1 MTTQKNTKINFDTK
15 SQLAKLIA
23 TENITIQHNQ
33 VKTASFDTVNRIL
46 TLPIFK
52 VQSGDV
58 YDMLIA
64 HECSHALYTP
74 ADGWS
79 KISGD
84 DELRSYVN
92 VLEDTR
98 IDKLIQ
104 KKYPGVVRNYLNGF
118 DIMEKQNFF
127 GLRGRDINKDLML
140 IDKINMRSKSMN
152 RINFNFSSE
161 DKKWL
166 TKVDALKTFNQVVK
180 LAKEMLNWQKDQIE
194 QLKKLPDFDTHPLV
208 ENYNLDDEQDSDNN
222 VNTKDSNTDVKSEDS
237 KSSNDGDGD
246 KESDVTNSDDKKEDE
261 KGKEANSYDINGAGG
276 DGGVD
281 PKKLVAITDSSYE
294 KNKEQLL
301 DGKTKYTY
309 FNLPEPNLKKVIV
322 SSKDWIKQWKQYSF
336 KAGEYSTLDKTARIE
351 YINWLK
357 NNFKQFK
364 NDNKKTVNYL
374 VKEFEMKKSATAYK
388 RASTDKTG
396 VIDPLKLKDYKFSDD
411 IFKRLTILPDAKNHG
426 MMMLLDWSGS
436 MCDVIKQ
443 TIDQLMNLVWF
454 CQKINIPFEVYL
466 FTSEMDGSDSTTYE
480 YDDNMNKTDIK
491 KVSWNYKH
499 GDGYF
504 ANFNLV
510 NVASHRMKKNELD
523 DSLMYL
529 HHMGLYY
536 NDRYTNRSWDPN
548 WNNPF
553 HYKGDRFDIPKEY
566 WLGTTPL
573 NEALVVMNKIIPMF
587 KQKYN
592 IEKMTFIT
600 LTDGGANSNYGTE
613 TITNTE
619 KGLMIQKSDG
629 RGTPVIT
636 IGKKQ
641 YTTDNHFCG
650 QLTTMLLN
658 VLKDQYQINTIGFYV
673 VKRLNRMW
681 ELESMIGKYKDWSDK
696 QSKLQSIKNKFSKD
710 KVADVIKPGY
720 NRYFLLNGKTM
731 AVENTD
737 LSNVNSDMKAGKIK
751 QLFSKSMKGRI
762 VSRSLLNKF
771 IEEVA

>member
-1 MTTQKNTKINFDTK
+1 MTTQINIDTK

-23 TENITIQHNQ
+23 TENIIIQHNQ

-64 HECSHALYTP
+64 HECSHALFTP
-74 ADGWS
+74 TDGWT

-84 DELRSYVN
+84 DELRAYVN

-127 GLRGRDINKDLML
+127 GLRGKDINTDLML

-152 RINFNFSSE
+152 RINFKFSSE
-161 DKKWL
+161 EKNWL

-194 QLKKLPDFDTHPLV
+194 QMKKLPDFDTHPLV

-222 VNTKDSNTDVKSEDS
+222 VNTKNGNSDIESNNSDNDNG
-237 KSSNDGDGD
+237 NDGDQ
-246 KESDVTNSDDKKEDE
+246 ESQANKSDENIEDDE
-261 KGKEANSYDINGAGG
+261 NGKEANSYNTDGAGG

-281 PKKLVAITDSSYE
+281 PQKLVAITDSSYE
-294 KNKEQLL
+294 KNKEKLL

-309 FNLPEPNLKKVIV
+309 FNLPEPNLKNVMV
-322 SSKDWIKQWKQYSF
+322 SGKDWVKKWKEYAFKKNEYYSYEHN
-336 KAGEYSTLDKTARIE
+336 KRIE

-357 NNFKQFK
+357 DNFKQFK

-411 IFKRLTILPDAKNHG
+411 IFKRLTILPNEKNHG

-443 TIDQLMNLVWF
+443 TIDQLLNLVWF
-454 CQKINIPFEVYL
+454 CQKINIPYEVYL
-466 FTSEMDGSDSTTYE
+466 FTSEMDGDRQLRSYD
-480 YDDNMNKTDIK
+480 YDDKGNRINIKSKT
-491 KVSWNYKH
+491 WNLKH
-499 GDGYF
+499 GDGLF
-504 ANFNLV
+504 DNFNLI
-510 NVASHRMKKNELD
+510 NIASHRMKKTDLD
-523 DSLMYL
+523 ESLMYL
-529 HHMGLYY
+529 YHMGLYY
-536 NDRYTNRSWDPN
+536 EDRYTNRSYMDSYY
-548 WNNPF
+548 
-553 HYKGDRFDIPKEY
+553 YKGDRFDIPKEF

-573 NEALVVMNKIIPMF
+573 NEALVVMNKIVPMF
-587 KQKYN
+587 KKKYN

-613 TITNTE
+613 KVVNTE
-619 KGLMIQKSDG
+619 KGLGVEKTSA
-629 RGTPVIT
+629 GTPVIT
-636 IGKKQ
+636 MGKKQ
-641 YTTDNHFCG
+641 YTVEDNYFSG
-650 QLTTMLLN
+650 QMTTLLLD
-658 VLKDQYQINTIGFYV
+658 VLKSQYNINTIGFYV

-681 ELESMIGKYKDWSDK
+681 ELEGMIGKYKDWNDK
-696 QSKLQSIKNKFSKD
+696 HNKLQALKNKFNKE
-710 KVADVIKPGY
+710 KVADVNKPGY

-737 LSNVNSDMKAGKIK
+737 LSAVNDGMKAGKIK

>member
-1 MTTQKNTKINFDTK
+1 MTTQINIDIK

-23 TENITIQHNQ
+23 TENITIQHNN

-74 ADGWS
+74 TDGWK

-127 GLRGRDINKDLML
+127 SLQGKDVNKDLML
-140 IDKINMRSKSMN
+140 IDKINLRSKSMN
-152 RINFNFSSE
+152 RIKFNFSSE
-161 DKKWL
+161 EKDWL
-166 TKVDALKTFNQVVK
+166 VKVDALKTFNQVVK

-194 QLKKLPDFDTHPLV
+194 QMKKLPNFDELALV
-208 ENYNLDDEQDSDNN
+208 ENYGLGEELDSDIN
-222 VNTKDSNTDVKSEDS
+222 VNTKDGNTNIKSNNSE
-237 KSSNDGDGD
+237 SSNDDGD
-246 KESDVTNSDDKKEDE
+246 QESQTNKSDENTEDGE
-261 KGKEANSYDINGAGG
+261 GKEANSYNTDGAGG

-281 PKKLVAITDSSYE
+281 PQKLIAITDSSYE
-294 KNKEQLL
+294 KNKEKLL

-322 SSKDWIKQWKQYSF
+322 SNKDWIKKWKEVVFKRSKYYSYDHN
-336 KAGEYSTLDKTARIE
+336 KRIE
-351 YINWLK
+351 YVNWLK
-357 NNFKQFK
+357 DNFKQFK

-443 TIDQLMNLVWF
+443 TVDQLMNLIWF

-466 FTSEMDGSDSTTYE
+466 FTSEMDGNREDNSYD
-480 YDDNMNKTDIK
+480 YDDKGNKINIK
-491 KVSWNYKH
+491 SKSWNLKH
-499 GDGYF
+499 GDGKF
-504 ANFNLV
+504 DDFNLV
-510 NVASHRMKKNELD
+510 NVASHKMKKTDLD
-523 DSLMYL
+523 ESLMYL

-536 NDRYTNRSWDPN
+536 DDRYSHKSYNSVDY
-548 WNNPF
+548 
-553 HYKGDRFDIPKEY
+553 YKGDRFDIPKEF

-573 NEALVVMNKIIPMF
+573 NEALVVMNKLVPMF

-613 TITNTE
+613 TIVNGE
-619 KGLMIQKSDG
+619 KGLSIAKTSG
-629 RGTPVIT
+629 GTPVVT

-641 YTTDNHFCG
+641 YSVEDKFIYGHMTTLL
-650 QLTTMLLN
+650 LT
-658 VLKDQYQINTIGFYV
+658 VLKNQYGINTIGFYV

-681 ELESMIGKYKDWSDK
+681 ELESMIGQYKDWNDK
-696 QSKLQSIKNKFSKD
+696 QSKLEAVKKKFNKD
-710 KVADVIKPGY
+710 KVADVNKPGY
-720 NRYFLLNGKTM
+720 NKYFLLNGKTM

-737 LSNVNSDMKAGKIK
+737 LSAVNDGMKAGKIK

>member
-1 MTTQKNTKINFDTK
+1 MTTQININTK

-23 TENITIQHNQ
+23 TENISIQHNQ

-74 ADGWS
+74 TDGWK

-127 GLRGRDINKDLML
+127 SLQGKDVNKDLML
-140 IDKINMRSKSMN
+140 IDKINLRSKSMT
-152 RINFNFSSE
+152 RIKFNFSSE
-161 DKKWL
+161 EKDWL
-166 TKVDALKTFNQVVK
+166 VKVDALKTFNQVVK

-194 QLKKLPDFDTHPLV
+194 QMKKLPNFDELALV
-208 ENYNLDDEQDSDNN
+208 ENYGLGEELDSDNN
-222 VNTKDSNTDVKSEDS
+222 VNTKDGNTNIKSNNSE
-237 KSSNDGDGD
+237 SSNDDGD
-246 KESDVTNSDDKKEDE
+246 QESQTNKSDENTEDGE
-261 KGKEANSYDINGAGG
+261 GKEANSYNTDGAGG

-281 PKKLVAITDSSYE
+281 PQKLIAITDSSYE
-294 KNKEQLL
+294 KNKEKLL

-322 SSKDWIKQWKQYSF
+322 SNKDWIKKWK
-336 KAGEYSTLDKTARIE
+336 EYSYKRNEYYSYDHNKRIE

-357 NNFKQFK
+357 DNFKQFK

-443 TIDQLMNLVWF
+443 TVDQLMNLIWF

-466 FTSEMDGSDSTTYE
+466 FTSEMDGNRDGNSYD
-480 YDDNMNKTDIK
+480 YDDKGNRINIK
-491 KVSWNYKH
+491 SKSWNLKH
-499 GDGYF
+499 GDGKF
-504 ANFNLV
+504 DDFNLI
-510 NVASHRMKKNELD
+510 NVASHKMKKTDLD
-523 DSLMYL
+523 ESLMYL

-536 NDRYTNRSWDPN
+536 DDRYSHKSYDSVDYYN
-548 WNNPF
+548 
-553 HYKGDRFDIPKEY
+553 GDRFNIPKEF

-573 NEALVVMNKIIPMF
+573 NEALVAMNKLVPMF

-613 TITNTE
+613 TIANGE
-619 KGLMIQKSDG
+619 KGLSILKTSG
-629 RGTPVIT
+629 GTPIVT

-641 YTTDNHFCG
+641 YSVEDKFVYGHMTTLL
-650 QLTTMLLN
+650 LT
-658 VLKDQYQINTIGFYV
+658 VLKNQYGINTIGFYV

-681 ELESMIGKYKDWSDK
+681 ELESMIGQYKDWNDK
-696 QSKLQSIKNKFSKD
+696 QSKLEAVKKKFNKD
-710 KVADVIKPGY
+710 KVADVNKPGY
-720 NRYFLLNGKTM
+720 NKYFLLNGKTM

-737 LSNVNSDMKAGKIK
+737 LSAVNDGMKAGKIK

>member
-1 MTTQKNTKINFDTK
+1 MTTQINIDTK

-64 HECSHALYTP
+64 HECSHALFTP
-74 ADGWS
+74 TDGWA
-79 KISGD
+79 KIKDD
-84 DELRSYVN
+84 DELRAYVN

-127 GLRGRDINKDLML
+127 GLQGKDVNTDLML

-166 TKVDALKTFNQVVK
+166 VKVDALKTFNQVVK
-180 LAKEMLNWQKDQIE
+180 LAKEMLNWQKKQIE
-194 QLKKLPDFDTHPLV
+194 QMKKLPDFDNHVLV
-208 ENYNLDDEQDSDNN
+208 ENYGLGEELDSDNN
-222 VNTKDSNTDVKSEDS
+222 VNTKDGNVDVKSDNSE
-237 KSSNDGDGD
+237 SSNDNNGDQ
-246 KESDVTNSDDKKEDE
+246 ESQVNKSDENTEDDE
-261 KGKEANSYDINGAGG
+261 NGKEANSYNTNGAGG
-276 DGGVD
+276 NGGVD
-281 PKKLVAITDSSYE
+281 PQKLVAITDSSYE
-294 KNKEQLL
+294 KNKEKLL
-301 DGKTKYTY
+301 DGSTKYTY
-309 FNLPEPNLKKVIV
+309 FNLPEPILNRVIV
-322 SSKDWIKQWKQYSF
+322 SSKEWIKVWKEYSF
-336 KAGEYSTLDKTARIE
+336 KRNEYESYDKKERLE

-357 NNFKQFK
+357 DSFKQYK

-411 IFKRLTILPDAKNHG
+411 IFKRLTILPNAKNHG
-426 MMMLLDWSGS
+426 MIMLLDWSGS

-454 CQKINIPFEVYL
+454 CQKINIPYEVYL
-466 FTSEMDGSDSTTYE
+466 FTSEIDGDRMLKA
-480 YDDNMNKTDIK
+480 YDFDDKGNRINIK
-491 KVSWNYKH
+491 SKSWNFKH
-499 GDGYF
+499 GDGLF
-504 ANFNLV
+504 EDFNLV
-510 NVASHRMKKNELD
+510 NIAGHRMKKTELD
-523 DSLMYL
+523 ESLMYL
-529 HHMGLYY
+529 YHMGLYY
-536 NDRYTNRSWDPN
+536 DDRYSTHRSYGEYY
-548 WNNPF
+548 
-553 HYKGDRFDIPKEY
+553 YKGDRFNIPRQY
-566 WLGTTPL
+566 YLGTTPL
-573 NEALVVMNKIIPMF
+573 NEALVAMNKIVPLF

-600 LTDGGANSNYGTE
+600 LTDGSANSNYGTN
-613 TITNTE
+613 TINNTE
-619 KGLMIQKSDG
+619 KGLEISKSSSA
-629 RGTPVIT
+629 TPVIT
-636 IGKKQ
+636 IGRKQ
-641 YTTDNHFCG
+641 YKPEDSIYGYMTT
-650 QLTTMLLN
+650 LLLD
-658 VLKDQYQINTIGFYV
+658 VLKSQFGINTIGFYV

-681 ELESMIGKYKDWSDK
+681 ELESMIGDYKDWNDK
-696 QSKLQSIKNKFSKD
+696 QSKLTNIKKKFSKD
-710 KVADVIKPGY
+710 KVADVIKQGY

-737 LSNVNSDMKAGKIK
+737 LSAVNDGMKAGKIK

>member
-1 MTTQKNTKINFDTK
+1 MTTQINIDIK

-33 VKTASFDTVNRIL
+33 VKTASFDTVNRVL

-52 VQSGDV
+52 VKSGDV

-74 ADGWS
+74 AEGWK
-79 KISGD
+79 KICDD

-104 KKYPGVVRNYLNGF
+104 KQYPGVVKNYLNGF

-127 GLRGRDINKDLML
+127 SLRGKDVNTDLML
-140 IDKINMRSKSMN
+140 IDKINIRSKSMN
-152 RINFNFSSE
+152 RVKFNFSNVE
-161 DKKWL
+161 KNWL

-180 LAKEMLNWQKDQIE
+180 LAKEMLNWQKDQVE
-194 QLKKLPDFDTHPLV
+194 QMKKLPNFDELSLV
-208 ENYNLDDEQDSDNN
+208 ENYNLDDNLDSDNN
-222 VNTKDSNTDVKSEDS
+222 VNVKDGNSNVKSDNSNNTDDDNKDSKD
-237 KSSNDGDGD
+237 
-246 KESDVTNSDDKKEDE
+246 
-261 KGKEANSYDINGAGG
+261 KEANSYNINGAGG

-281 PKKLVAITDSSYE
+281 PKKLIAITDLSFE

-301 DGKTKYTY
+301 DSKTLYTY
-309 FNLPEPNLKKVIV
+309 FNLPEPNLKQVIM
-322 SSKDWIKQWKQYSF
+322 SSKDWIKKWKDCSF
-336 KAGEYSTLDKTARIE
+336 KSGEYTSLNKASRIL

-357 NNFKQFK
+357 SDFKQFK
-364 NDNKKTVNYL
+364 NDNKKTVMYL

-411 IFKRLTILPDAKNHG
+411 IFKRLTILPNAKNHG
-426 MMMLLDWSGS
+426 MIMLLDWSGS

-454 CQKINIPFEVYL
+454 CQKVNIPYEVYL
-466 FTSEMDGSDSTTYE
+466 FTSEMDGSESGAFDYDEE
-480 YDDNMNKTDIK
+480 YNKTNIK
-491 KVSWNYKH
+491 KVSWNFKH

-504 ANFNLV
+504 SNFNLI

-536 NDRYTNRSWDPN
+536 EDRYRSRGWDPL
-548 WNNPF
+548 NPYY
-553 HYKGDRFDIPKEY
+553 YKGDRFDIPREF

-573 NEALVVMNKIIPMF
+573 NEALVVMNKIVPMF
-587 KQKYN
+587 KKKYN

-619 KGLMIQKSDG
+619 KGMSILKSSG

-641 YTTDNHFCG
+641 YTVDNVYYG
-650 QLTTMLLN
+650 EMTNLLLD
-658 VLKDQYQINTIGFYV
+658 VLKEQYDINTIGFYV
-673 VKRLNRMW
+673 VKRLNRVW
-681 ELESMIGKYKDWSDK
+681 ELDQYIGKYKDWTDK
-696 QSKLQSIKNKFSKD
+696 QSKILKLKKQFTKEKMAAVSKS
-710 KVADVIKPGY
+710 GY
-720 NRYFLLNGKTM
+720 NKYFLLNGKQL
-731 AVENTD
+731 AVENAD
-737 LSNVNSDMKAGKIK
+737 LSTVNDGMTTGKIK

>member
-1 MTTQKNTKINFDTK
+1 MTTQININTK

-23 TENITIQHNQ
+23 TENISIQHNQ

-79 KISGD
+79 KISDD

-104 KKYPGVVRNYLNGF
+104 KQYPGVVKNYLNGF

-127 GLRGRDINKDLML
+127 SLRGKDVNTDLML
-140 IDKINMRSKSMN
+140 IDKINIRSKSMN
-152 RINFNFSSE
+152 RIKFNFSSE

-166 TKVDALKTFNQVVK
+166 VKVDALKTFNQVVK

-194 QLKKLPDFDTHPLV
+194 QMKKLPNFDELALV
-208 ENYNLDDEQDSDNN
+208 ENYGLGEELDSDNN
-222 VNTKDSNTDVKSEDS
+222 VNTKDGNTNIKSNNSE
-237 KSSNDGDGD
+237 SSNDNNGDQ
-246 KESDVTNSDDKKEDE
+246 ESQTNKSDENTEDGE
-261 KGKEANSYDINGAGG
+261 DKEANSYNTDGAGG

-281 PKKLVAITDSSYE
+281 PQKLIAITDSSYE
-294 KNKEQLL
+294 KNKEKLL
-301 DGKTKYTY
+301 DEKTKYTY

-322 SSKDWIKQWKQYSF
+322 SNKDWIKKWKEYAYKRNEYYSYDHN
-336 KAGEYSTLDKTARIE
+336 KRIE

-357 NNFKQFK
+357 DNFKQFK

-396 VIDPLKLKDYKFSDD
+396 VIDPLKLKDHKFSDD

-436 MCDVIKQ
+436 MCNVMKQ
-443 TIDQLMNLVWF
+443 TVDQLMNLIWF

-466 FTSEMDGSDSTTYE
+466 FTSEMDGSEEGNSYD
-480 YDDNMNKTDIK
+480 YDDKGNKINIK
-491 KVSWNYKH
+491 SKSWNLKH
-499 GDGYF
+499 GDGKF
-504 ANFNLV
+504 DDFNLV
-510 NVASHRMKKNELD
+510 NVASHKMKKTDLD
-523 DSLMYL
+523 ESLMYL

-536 NDRYTNRSWDPN
+536 DDRYSHKSYDSIDYYN
-548 WNNPF
+548 
-553 HYKGDRFDIPKEY
+553 GDRFNIPKEF

-573 NEALVVMNKIIPMF
+573 NEALVAMNKLVPMF

-613 TITNTE
+613 TIANGE
-619 KGLMIQKSDG
+619 KGLSILKTSG
-629 RGTPVIT
+629 GTPIVT

-641 YTTDNHFCG
+641 YSVEDKFVYGHMTTLL
-650 QLTTMLLN
+650 LT
-658 VLKDQYQINTIGFYV
+658 VLKNQYGINTIGFYV

-681 ELESMIGKYKDWSDK
+681 ELESMIGKYKDWNDK
-696 QSKLQSIKNKFSKD
+696 QSKLEAVKKKFNKD
-710 KVADVIKPGY
+710 KVADVNKPGY

-737 LSNVNSDMKAGKIK
+737 LSAVNDGMKAGKIK

>member
-1 MTTQKNTKINFDTK
+1 MTTQININTK

-23 TENITIQHNQ
+23 TENISIQHNQ

-74 ADGWS
+74 TDGWK

-127 GLRGRDINKDLML
+127 SLQGKDVNKDLML
-140 IDKINMRSKSMN
+140 IDKINLRSKSMT
-152 RINFNFSSE
+152 RIKFNFSSE
-161 DKKWL
+161 EKDWL
-166 TKVDALKTFNQVVK
+166 VKVDALKTFNQVVK

-194 QLKKLPDFDTHPLV
+194 QMKKLPNFDELALV
-208 ENYNLDDEQDSDNN
+208 ENYGLGEELDSDNN
-222 VNTKDSNTDVKSEDS
+222 VNTKDGNTNIKSNNSE
-237 KSSNDGDGD
+237 SSNDDGD
-246 KESDVTNSDDKKEDE
+246 QESQTNKSDENTEDGE
-261 KGKEANSYDINGAGG
+261 GKEANSYNTDGAGG

-281 PKKLVAITDSSYE
+281 PQKLIAITDSSYE
-294 KNKEQLL
+294 KNKEKLL

-322 SSKDWIKQWKQYSF
+322 SNKDWIKKWK
-336 KAGEYSTLDKTARIE
+336 EYSYKRNEYYSYDHNKRIE

-357 NNFKQFK
+357 DNFKQFK

-443 TIDQLMNLVWF
+443 TVDQLMNLIWF

-466 FTSEMDGSDSTTYE
+466 FTSEMDGNRDGNSYD
-480 YDDNMNKTDIK
+480 YDDKGNRINIK
-491 KVSWNYKH
+491 SKSWNLKH
-499 GDGYF
+499 GDGKF
-504 ANFNLV
+504 DDFNLI
-510 NVASHRMKKNELD
+510 NVASHKMKKTDLD
-523 DSLMYL
+523 ESLMYL

-536 NDRYTNRSWDPN
+536 DDRYSHKSYDSVDYYN
-548 WNNPF
+548 
-553 HYKGDRFDIPKEY
+553 GDRFNIPKEF

-573 NEALVVMNKIIPMF
+573 NEALVAMNKLVPMF

-613 TITNTE
+613 TIANGE
-619 KGLMIQKSDG
+619 KGLSILKTSG
-629 RGTPVIT
+629 GTPIVT

-641 YTTDNHFCG
+641 YSVEDKFVYGHMTTLL
-650 QLTTMLLN
+650 LT
-658 VLKDQYQINTIGFYV
+658 VLKNQYGINTIGFYV

-681 ELESMIGKYKDWSDK
+681 ELESMIGQYKDWNDK
-696 QSKLQSIKNKFSKD
+696 QSKLEAVKKKFNKD
-710 KVADVIKPGY
+710 KVADVNKPGY

-737 LSNVNSDMKAGKIK
+737 LSAVNDGMKAGKIK

>member
-1 MTTQKNTKINFDTK
+1 MTTQININTK

-23 TENITIQHNQ
+23 TENISIQHNQ

-74 ADGWS
+74 TDGWK

-127 GLRGRDINKDLML
+127 SLQGKDVNKDLML
-140 IDKINMRSKSMN
+140 IDKINLRSKSMN
-152 RINFNFSSE
+152 RIKFNFSSE
-161 DKKWL
+161 EKDWL
-166 TKVDALKTFNQVVK
+166 VKVDALKTFNQVVK

-194 QLKKLPDFDTHPLV
+194 QMKKLPNFDELALV
-208 ENYNLDDEQDSDNN
+208 ENYGLGEELDSDNN
-222 VNTKDSNTDVKSEDS
+222 VNTKDGNTNIKSNNSE
-237 KSSNDGDGD
+237 SSNDEGDQ
-246 KESDVTNSDDKKEDE
+246 ESQTNKSDENTEDGE
-261 KGKEANSYDINGAGG
+261 DKEANSYNTDGAGG
-276 DGGVD
+276 NGGVD
-281 PKKLVAITDSSYE
+281 PQKLVAITDSSYE
-294 KNKEQLL
+294 KNKEKLL

-322 SSKDWIKQWKQYSF
+322 SGKDWVK
-336 KAGEYSTLDKTARIE
+336 D
-351 YINWLK
+351 
-357 NNFKQFK
+357 NFKQFK

-411 IFKRLTILPDAKNHG
+411 IFKRLTILPNEKNHG

-454 CQKINIPFEVYL
+454 CQKINIPYEVYL
-466 FTSEMDGSDSTTYE
+466 FTSEMDGARDLVSYD
-480 YDDNMNKTDIK
+480 YDDKGNRINIK
-491 KVSWNYKH
+491 SKSWNLKH
-499 GDGYF
+499 GDGKF
-504 ANFNLV
+504 DDFNLI
-510 NVASHRMKKNELD
+510 NVASHKMKKTDLD
-523 DSLMYL
+523 ESLMYL

-536 NDRYTNRSWDPN
+536 DDRYSHKSYDSVDY
-548 WNNPF
+548 
-553 HYKGDRFDIPKEY
+553 YKGDRFDIPKEF

-573 NEALVVMNKIIPMF
+573 NEALVAMNKLVPMF

-613 TITNTE
+613 TIANGE
-619 KGLMIQKSDG
+619 KGLSILKTSG
-629 RGTPVIT
+629 GTPIVT

-641 YTTDNHFCG
+641 YSVEDKFVYGHMTTLL
-650 QLTTMLLN
+650 LT
-658 VLKDQYQINTIGFYV
+658 VLKNQYGINTIGFYV

-681 ELESMIGKYKDWSDK
+681 ELESMIGQYKDWNDK
-696 QSKLQSIKNKFSKD
+696 QSKLEAVKKKFNKD
-710 KVADVIKPGY
+710 KVADVNKPGY

-737 LSNVNSDMKAGKIK
+737 LSAVNDGMKAGKIK

>member
-1 MTTQKNTKINFDTK
+1 MTTQININTK

-23 TENITIQHNQ
+23 TENISIQHNQ

-74 ADGWS
+74 TDGWK

-127 GLRGRDINKDLML
+127 SLQGKDVNKDLML
-140 IDKINMRSKSMN
+140 IDKINLRSKSMN
-152 RINFNFSSE
+152 RIKFNFSSE
-161 DKKWL
+161 EKDWL
-166 TKVDALKTFNQVVK
+166 VKVDALKTFNQVVK

-194 QLKKLPDFDTHPLV
+194 QMKKLPNFDELALV
-208 ENYNLDDEQDSDNN
+208 ENYGLGEELDSDNN
-222 VNTKDSNTDVKSEDS
+222 VNTKDGNTNIKSNNSE
-237 KSSNDGDGD
+237 SSNDDGD
-246 KESDVTNSDDKKEDE
+246 QESQTNKSDENTEDGE
-261 KGKEANSYDINGAGG
+261 GKEANSYNTDGAGG

-281 PKKLVAITDSSYE
+281 PQKLIAITDSSYE
-294 KNKEQLL
+294 KNKEKLL

-322 SSKDWIKQWKQYSF
+322 SNKDWIKKWKEYAYKRNEYYSYDHN
-336 KAGEYSTLDKTARIE
+336 KRIE

-357 NNFKQFK
+357 DNFKQFK

-426 MMMLLDWSGS
+426 MMMLLDLSGS

-443 TIDQLMNLVWF
+443 TVDQLMNLIWF

-466 FTSEMDGSDSTTYE
+466 FTSEMDGSGEGNSYD
-480 YDDNMNKTDIK
+480 YDDKGNKINIK
-491 KVSWNYKH
+491 SKSWNLKH
-499 GDGYF
+499 GDGKF
-504 ANFNLV
+504 DDFNLV
-510 NVASHRMKKNELD
+510 NVASHKMKKTDLD
-523 DSLMYL
+523 ESLMYL

-536 NDRYTNRSWDPN
+536 DDRYSHKSYNSVDY
-548 WNNPF
+548 
-553 HYKGDRFDIPKEY
+553 YKGDRFDIPKEF

-573 NEALVVMNKIIPMF
+573 NEALVVMNKLVPMF

-613 TITNTE
+613 TIVNGE
-619 KGLMIQKSDG
+619 KGLSIAKTSG
-629 RGTPVIT
+629 GTPVVT

-641 YTTDNHFCG
+641 YSVEDKFIYGHMTTLL
-650 QLTTMLLN
+650 LT
-658 VLKDQYQINTIGFYV
+658 VLKNQYGINTIGFYV

-681 ELESMIGKYKDWSDK
+681 ELESMIGQYKDWNDK
-696 QSKLQSIKNKFSKD
+696 QSKLEAVKKKFNKD
-710 KVADVIKPGY
+710 KVADVNKPGY
-720 NRYFLLNGKTM
+720 NKYFLLNGKTM

-737 LSNVNSDMKAGKIK
+737 LSAVNDGMKAGKIK

>member
-1 MTTQKNTKINFDTK
+1 MTTQININTK

-23 TENITIQHNQ
+23 TENISIQHNQ

-64 HECSHALYTP
+64 HECSHALFTP
-74 ADGWS
+74 TDGWA

-84 DELRSYVN
+84 DELRAYVN

-127 GLRGRDINKDLML
+127 GLQGKDVNTDLML

-152 RINFNFSSE
+152 RIKFNFSSE

-166 TKVDALKTFNQVVK
+166 VKVDALKTFNQVVK

-194 QLKKLPDFDTHPLV
+194 QMKKLPDFDNHVLV
-208 ENYNLDDEQDSDNN
+208 ENYGLGEELDSDNN
-222 VNTKDSNTDVKSEDS
+222 VNTKDGNSDIESNNSDNNNG
-237 KSSNDGDGD
+237 NDGDQ
-246 KESDVTNSDDKKEDE
+246 ESQVNKSDENSEDDEN
-261 KGKEANSYDINGAGG
+261 GKEANSYNTDGAGG

-281 PKKLVAITDSSYE
+281 PQKLVAITDSSYE
-294 KNKEQLL
+294 KNKEKLL

-309 FNLPEPNLKKVIV
+309 FNLPEPNLKNVMV
-322 SSKDWIKQWKQYSF
+322 SGKDWVKKWKEVSF
-336 KAGEYSTLDKTARIE
+336 KRNEYFSYKHNERIE

-357 NNFKQFK
+357 DNFKQFK

-411 IFKRLTILPDAKNHG
+411 IFKRLTILPNEKNHG

-454 CQKINIPFEVYL
+454 CQKINIPYEVYL
-466 FTSEMDGSDSTTYE
+466 FTSEMDGARDLVSYD
-480 YDDNMNKTDIK
+480 YDDKGNRINIKSKT
-491 KVSWNYKH
+491 WNLKH
-499 GDGYF
+499 GDGLF
-504 ANFNLV
+504 DNFNLI
-510 NVASHRMKKNELD
+510 NIASHRMKKTELD
-523 DSLMYL
+523 ESLMYL
-529 HHMGLYY
+529 YHMGLYY
-536 NDRYTNRSWDPN
+536 DDRYTNRSWNDPYY
-548 WNNPF
+548 
-553 HYKGDRFDIPKEY
+553 YKGDRFDIPKEF

-573 NEALVVMNKIIPMF
+573 NEALVAMNKLVPMF

-613 TITNTE
+613 KIVNTE
-619 KGLMIQKSDG
+619 KGLVVEKTSA
-629 RGTPVIT
+629 GTPVIT
-636 IGKKQ
+636 MGKKQ
-641 YTTDNHFCG
+641 YTVKDNYFSG
-650 QLTTMLLN
+650 QMTTLLLD
-658 VLKDQYQINTIGFYV
+658 VLKAQYNMNTIGFYV

-681 ELESMIGKYKDWSDK
+681 ELEGMIGKYKDWNDK
-696 QSKLQSIKNKFSKD
+696 HSKLEALKKRFSKD

-737 LSNVNSDMKAGKIK
+737 LSAVNDGMKAGKIK